1 MGTGYTRTDTS
12 NNIADGNIINASDFD
27 GEYDAIEAAFNSSTG
42 HTHDGTSAEG
52 GPVTVLGPAQD
63 FVASTTEIKPKTN
76 NTLDIGTTGLKFK
89 NMFLAG
95 TANLVNV
102 TTTGDVTLT
111 GAANNIVFDASDNAL
126 EFADSAKATF
136 GADADLQI
144 FHDTSNSIIRD
155 SGTGKLA
162 LDGSTVEVRK
172 NDGSEVM
179 AQFVEDGAVSLYHDN
194 SVKLAT
200 TATGITVTGSI
211 ALDGLHLDDSEKLT
225 FGDSSSPDLEI
236 FHNGSNSFI
245 SDTGTGSLVISS
257 NELKIQN
264 AANDEVL
271 AQFTQD
277 GAATLLHN
285 NVTKFA
291 TDADGVNV
299 TGQVDISTDLN
310 VGDDVSLTSD
320 AAVINLGADSEVN
333 VTHVADIGILLN
345 VENSTTNGVTD
356 LLKLQVQSSGTPA
369 VGIGTGIEFST
380 ETAAGTLETGGVIES
395 VTTGL
400 TPTSEEFDMVF
411 KTMSSGATAAERLK
425 LNGSGATIGNIN
437 VNGNTIIS
445 TDTNGNIALTPNG
458 TGEVDI
464 TKVDIDSGT
473 IDAVTLGTNSAV
485 TELQVDNINVNG
497 NAITSTDTNGN
508 IALTP
513 NGTGDVQLDAD
524 TVRIGD
530 NNANAIITT
539 NGTGDLTLNTNAG
552 SNSGLITIADGANG
566 NIAITPDGTGEVDI
580 SKVDIDGGAIDAVT
594 LGTNSA
600 VTQAVIDNININGT
614 TIGHTDDTDLITLA
628 DGVVT
633 VAGEVVMTTLDIGGT
648 NITAIL
654 DQDDMSSDS
663 ATALA
668 TQQSIKAF
676 VNNTVGAASNVT
688 ATGITFEGATDNDFE
703 TTFAITDPTADRTF
717 TFGDESGTV
726 ATTVSTSTEATALAI
741 ALG

>member
-1 MGTGYTRTDTS
+1 MGQGYTRTDTI
-12 NNIADGNIINASDFD
+12 NNIADGNIINAADFD
-27 GEYDAIEAAFNSSTG
+27 AEYDAIESAFNSSTG
-42 HTHDGTSAEG
+42 HSHDGTSGEG
-52 GPVTVLGPAQD
+52 GPITVLGPAQD
-63 FVASTTEIKPKTN
+63 FVASTTEIKPKSN
-76 NTLDIGTTGLKFK
+76 NTLDVGTTGLKFK
-89 NMFLAG
+89 DLHLAG

-126 EFADSAKATF
+126 EFADNAKATF
-136 GADADLQI
+136 GAAGDLEI
-144 FHDTSNSIIRD
+144 YHDTSNSIIRD
-155 SGTGKLA
+155 TGTGKLA

-200 TATGITVTGSI
+200 TATGISVTGSI

-236 FHNGSNSFI
+236 YHNGSNSFI
-245 SDTGTGSLVISS
+245 SDIGTGSLVISS

-264 AANDEVL
+264 AANNEVM

-277 GAATLLHN
+277 GAVALLHN

-299 TGQVDISTDLN
+299 TGQI
-310 VGDDVSLTSD
+310 DVSTNVNLTSD
-320 AAVINLGADSEVN
+320 GGIIKLGANEEVTL
-333 VTHVADIGILLN
+333 THVHNTGVLLD
-345 VENSTTNGVTD
+345 VENTVTNAVTD
-356 LLKLQVQSSGTPA
+356 VLKLQAKSTGTPA
-369 VGIGTGIEFST
+369 TGIGTGIEFST
-380 ETAAGTLETGGVIES
+380 ETAASTIETGGVIES
-395 VTTGL
+395 VTTDL
-400 TPTSEEFDMVF
+400 TPTAEHFDMVF
-411 KTMSSGATAAERLK
+411 KTMAAGATAAERLK

-464 TKVDIDSGT
+464 TKVDIDGGA
-473 IDAVTLGTNSAV
+473 IDAVTIGTNSAA

-513 NGTGDVQLDAD
+513 NGTG
-524 TVRIGD
+524 
-530 NNANAIITT
+530 
-539 NGTGDLTLNTNAG
+539 
-552 SNSGLITIADGANG
+552 
-566 NIAITPDGTGEVDI
+566 EVDI
-580 SKVDIDGGAIDAVT
+580 TKVDIAGGEIDGTIIGA
-594 LGTNSA
+594 NSA
-600 VTQAVIDNININGT
+600 AAGT
-614 TIGHTDDTDLITLA
+614 FTNLTASTNLTLA
-628 DGVVT
+628 SGAT
-633 VAGEVVMTTLDIGGT
+633 V
-648 NITAIL
+648 TAIL
-654 DQDDMSSDS
+654 DEDNMATDS

-668 TQQSIKAF
+668 TQQSIKAYIAGQ
-676 VNNTVGAASNVT
+676 VGAASNVT
-688 ATGITFEGATDNDFE
+688 ATGISFDGS
-703 TTFAITDPTADRTF
+703 TTGDSVTTTLAITDPTANRTF
-717 TFGDESGTV
+717 TFADESGTV
-726 ATTVSTSTEATALAI
+726 STQAFANGAAVALAI